1 MIKKY
6 WNVFKEKGISGF
18 IKLTALRFLTG
29 VIALPIVIIF
39 VMISPWVRIRL
50 VRLFSY
56 RIGHYALN
64 TELFLSAM
72 ETDLYPTQKKYKTF
86 FYTFPGEPICNQ
98 QLHIMWKRVIPIL
111 PFPLVWYQVDKF
123 LKYIFGNE
131 YKNDRLK
138 KTFES
143 SDGAIDQWN
152 FLRDIKQCHI
162 SFTVEE
168 KRRGEIELRNM
179 GVPLGAPFV
188 CLLGRDSHYLK
199 THLPSVDWSYQD
211 YRDVKM
217 NTYHETAV
225 FLAEQGYYVIRMG
238 KEAKEKFDVH
248 HPKVIDYANYS
259 TRSDFLD
266 IYLSAHCSFFISLR
280 SGIDAVAQIFRRPLL
295 LVNFPLCD
303 YWSLYFVELFIPK
316 KVWDKRQNRFLTF
329 SEMCW
334 AMDRHDLPRVLKEND
349 WYFVDNQASEIL
361 EAVKEMLTKMKGNWT
376 SSVENKLLQEKFWQC
391 IPKTTRNTAIAKI
404 PVGKSFLEKHQAL
417 LGEEILYSS

>member
-199 THLPSVDWSYQD
+199 THL
-211 YRDVKM
+211 
-217 NTYHETAV
+217 
-225 FLAEQGYYVIRMG
+225 
-238 KEAKEKFDVH
+238 
-248 HPKVIDYANYS
+248 
-259 TRSDFLD
+259 
-266 IYLSAHCSFFISLR
+266 
-280 SGIDAVAQIFRRPLL
+280 RP
-295 LVNFPLCD
+295 D
-303 YWSLYFVELFIPK
+303 
-316 KVWDKRQNRFLTF
+316 
-329 SEMCW
+329 
-334 AMDRHDLPRVLKEND
+334 
-349 WYFVDNQASEIL
+349 
-361 EAVKEMLTKMKGNWT
+361 
-376 SSVENKLLQEKFWQC
+376 
-391 IPKTTRNTAIAKI
+391 
-404 PVGKSFLEKHQAL
+404 
-417 LGEEILYSS
+417 